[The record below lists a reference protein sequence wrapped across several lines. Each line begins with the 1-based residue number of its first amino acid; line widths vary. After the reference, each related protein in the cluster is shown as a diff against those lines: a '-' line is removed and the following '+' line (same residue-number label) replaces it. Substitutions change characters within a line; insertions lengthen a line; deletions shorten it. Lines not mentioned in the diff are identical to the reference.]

1 MAGNNLKIFHTKKE
15 NGEHWISISDMMS
28 GLMMVFLFISIAY
41 MINVV
46 KERDTIKEIAI
57 TYNRLQNDLYND
69 LYTEFKDDLEEW
81 NAIIDRQSISVRFEA
96 PDVLF
101 KKGSYQLQ
109 DKFKKIL
116 NDFFPRYLLILTNE
130 KYKNDVE
137 EIRIEG
143 HTSSEWKDDVSP
155 DIAYFLNMKLSQD
168 RTRSVLEYVMNLPQV
183 SNQKEWLKNY
193 LTANGL
199 SSSKLIMKDGIE
211 DKDKSRRVEFRVK
224 TNSEK
229 RIVKIISNSK
239 K

>member
-1 MAGNNLKIFHTKKE
+1 
-15 NGEHWISISDMMS
+15 MMS

-46 KERDTIKEIAI
+46 KERDKIKEIAI

-69 LYTEFKDDLEEW
+69 LYKEFEKDLDKW
-81 NAIIDRQSISVRFEA
+81 NALIDRQSLSVRFEA

-101 KKGSYQLQ
+101 AKGSYQLQ
-109 DKFKKIL
+109 DKFKSIL
-116 NDFFPRYLLILTNE
+116 DDFFPRYLAILTSE
-130 KYKNDVE
+130 KYKNDIE

-143 HTSSEWKDDVSP
+143 HTSSEWQVDVSS
-155 DIAYFLNMKLSQD
+155 DIAYFLNMQLSQD

-183 SNQKEWLKNY
+183 SNQNEWLKSY

-199 SSSKLIMKDGIE
+199 SSSKLIMTNSNE
-211 DKDKSRRVEFRVK
+211 DKEKSRRVEFRVK

-229 RIVKIISNSK
+229 RIVKIISDGHQ
-239 K
+239 

>member
-1 MAGNNLKIFHTKKE
+1 MKIFHSKEE

-69 LYTEFKDDLEEW
+69 LFNEFKNDLDKW
-81 NAIIDRQSISVRFEA
+81 NAIIDRQSLSVRFEA

-101 KKGSYQLQ
+101 QKGSYQLQ
-109 DKFKKIL
+109 DKFKAIL
-116 NDFFPRYLLILTNE
+116 SDFFPRYLSILTNE
-130 KYKNDVE
+130 KYKNDIE

-143 HTSSEWKDDVSP
+143 HTSSEWQVDVSS
-155 DIAYFLNMKLSQD
+155 DIAYFLNMQLSQD
-168 RTRSVLEYVMNLPQV
+168 RTRSVLEYVMSLPQV
-183 SNQKEWLKNY
+183 SDQNEWLKTY

-199 SSSKLIMKDGIE
+199 SSSKLIMTNENE
-211 DKDKSRRVEFRVK
+211 DKEKSRRVEFRVK

-229 RIVKIISNSK
+229 RIVKIISDGK
-239 K
+239 Q

>member
-1 MAGNNLKIFHTKKE
+1 MKVFHSKKSG
-15 NGEHWISISDMMS
+15 GEHWISISDMMS

-46 KERDTIKEIAI
+46 KERDKIKEIAI

-69 LYTEFKDDLEEW
+69 LYKEFEKDLDKW
-81 NAIIDRQSISVRFEA
+81 NALIDRQSLSVRFEA

-101 KKGSYQLQ
+101 AKGSYQLQ
-109 DKFKKIL
+109 DKFKSIL
-116 NDFFPRYLLILTNE
+116 DDFFPRYLAILTSE
-130 KYKNDVE
+130 KYKNDIE

-143 HTSSEWKDDVSP
+143 HTSSEWQVDVSS
-155 DIAYFLNMKLSQD
+155 DIAYFLNMQLSQD

-183 SNQKEWLKNY
+183 SNQNEWLKSY

-199 SSSKLIMKDGIE
+199 SSSKLIMTNSNE
-211 DKDKSRRVEFRVK
+211 DKEKSRRVEFRVK

-229 RIVKIISNSK
+229 RIVKIISDGHQ
-239 K
+239 

>member
-1 MAGNNLKIFHTKKE
+1 MKIFHSKKE

-69 LYTEFKDDLEEW
+69 LFNEFKNDLDKW
-81 NAIIDRQSISVRFEA
+81 NAIIDRQSLSVRFEA

-101 KKGSYQLQ
+101 QKGSYQLQ
-109 DKFKKIL
+109 DKFKAIL
-116 NDFFPRYLLILTNE
+116 SDFFPRYLSILTNE
-130 KYKNDVE
+130 KYKNDIE

-143 HTSSEWKDDVSP
+143 HTSSEWQVDVSP

-183 SNQKEWLKNY
+183 SNQNEWLKNY

-229 RIVKIISNSK
+229 RIVKIISDGNE
-239 K
+239 

>member
-1 MAGNNLKIFHTKKE
+1 LNSFHSKKTD
-15 NGEHWISISDMMS
+15 GEHWISISDMMS
-28 GLMMVFLFISIAY
+28 GLMMVFLFISIVY

-46 KERDTIKEIAI
+46 KERDKIKEIAI

-69 LYTEFKDDLEEW
+69 LYNEFKDDLANW
-81 NAIIDRQSISVRFEA
+81 NALIDRQSLSVRFEA

-101 KKGSYQLQ
+101 LKGSYQLQ
-109 DKFKKIL
+109 DKFKSIL
-116 NDFFPRYLLILTNE
+116 NDFFPRYLAILTSN
-130 KYKNDVE
+130 KYKNDIE

-143 HTSSEWKDDVSP
+143 HTSSEWQINVSS
-155 DIAYFLNMKLSQD
+155 DIAYFLNMQLSQD

-183 SNQKEWLKNY
+183 SNQNEWLKNY

-199 SSSKLIMKDGIE
+199 SSSKLIMTNGVE

-229 RIVKIISNSK
+229 RIVKIISDVNK
-239 K
+239 

>member
-1 MAGNNLKIFHTKKE
+1 LKIFHSKKD

-46 KERDTIKEIAI
+46 RERDTIKEIAI

-69 LYTEFKDDLEEW
+69 LFNEFKNDLDNW
-81 NAIIDRQSISVRFEA
+81 NAIIDRQSLSVRFEA

-101 KKGSYQLQ
+101 QKGSYQLQ
-109 DKFKKIL
+109 DKFKSIL
-116 NDFFPRYLLILTNE
+116 NDFFPRYLAILTSE
-130 KYKNDVE
+130 KYKNDIE

-143 HTSSEWKDDVSP
+143 HTSSEWQVDVSP

-168 RTRSVLEYVMNLPQV
+168 RTRSVLEYVMNLSQV
-183 SNQKEWLKNY
+183 SNQNEWLKNY

-199 SSSKLIMKDGIE
+199 SSSKLITTNGIE

-229 RIVKIISNSK
+229 RIVKIISDGNK
-239 K
+239 

>member
-1 MAGNNLKIFHTKKE
+1 MKAFHSKKSG
-15 NGEHWISISDMMS
+15 GEHWISISDMMS

-46 KERDTIKEIAI
+46 KERDKIKEIAI

-69 LYTEFKDDLEEW
+69 LYKEFEKDLDKW
-81 NAIIDRQSISVRFEA
+81 NALIDRQSLSVRFEA

-101 KKGSYQLQ
+101 AKGSYQLQ
-109 DKFKKIL
+109 DKFKSIL
-116 NDFFPRYLLILTNE
+116 DDFFPRYLAILTSE
-130 KYKNDVE
+130 KYKNDIE

-143 HTSSEWKDDVSP
+143 HTSSEWQVDVSS
-155 DIAYFLNMKLSQD
+155 DIAYFLNMQLSQD

-183 SNQKEWLKNY
+183 SNQNEWLKSY

-199 SSSKLIMKDGIE
+199 SSSKLIMTNGNE
-211 DKDKSRRVEFRVK
+211 DKEKSRRVEFRVK

-229 RIVKIISNSK
+229 RIVKIISDGHQ
-239 K
+239 

>member
-1 MAGNNLKIFHTKKE
+1 LKIFHSKKD

-46 KERDTIKEIAI
+46 TERNKIKKIAI
-57 TYNRLQNDLYND
+57 TYNLLQNDLYND
-69 LYTEFKDDLEEW
+69 LHNEFKYDLKKW
-81 NAIIDRQSISVRFEA
+81 NALIDRQTLSVRFEA

-101 KKGSYQLQ
+101 AKGSYQLQ
-109 DKFKKIL
+109 NRFKSIL
-116 NDFFPRYLLILTNE
+116 SDFFPRYLAILTSD
-130 KYKNDVE
+130 KYKNDIE

-143 HTSSEWKDDVSP
+143 HTSSEWQYNVSP
-155 DIAYFLNMKLSQD
+155 NIAYFLNMKLSQD

-199 SSSKLIMKDGIE
+199 SSSKLIMTNGVE
-211 DKDKSRRVEFRVK
+211 DKKKSRRVEFRVK

-229 RIVKIISNSK
+229 RIVKIISDGNK
-239 K
+239 

>member
-1 MAGNNLKIFHTKKE
+1 MKIFHLKKD

-57 TYNRLQNDLYND
+57 TYNRLQNNLYND
-69 LYTEFKDDLEEW
+69 LHNEFKDDLKKW
-81 NAIIDRQSISVRFEA
+81 NALIDRQTLSVRFEA

-101 KKGSYQLQ
+101 AKGSYQLQ
-109 DKFKKIL
+109 YRFKSIL
-116 NDFFPRYLLILTNE
+116 SDFFPRYLSILTSE
-130 KYKNDVE
+130 KYKNDIE

-143 HTSSEWKDDVSP
+143 HTSSEWQFNVSP
-155 DIAYFLNMKLSQD
+155 DVAYFLNMKLSQD
-168 RTRSVLEYVMNLPQV
+168 RTRSVLEYVMSLPQV
-183 SNQKEWLKNY
+183 SNQNEWLKNY

-199 SSSKLIMKDGIE
+199 SSSKLILTNGIE
-211 DKDKSRRVEFRVK
+211 DKEKSRRVEFRVK

-229 RIVKIISNSK
+229 RIVKIISDGNK
-239 K
+239 

>member
-1 MAGNNLKIFHTKKE
+1 LKIFHSSKT

-41 MINVV
+41 MVNVV

-69 LYTEFKDDLEEW
+69 LYNEFKDDLYSW
-81 NAIIDRQSISVRFEA
+81 NAIIDRQSLSVRFEA

-101 KKGSYQLQ
+101 SKGSYQLQ
-109 DKFKKIL
+109 DKFKSIL
-116 NDFFPRYLLILTNE
+116 NDFFPRYLAILTNR
-130 KYKNDVE
+130 KYKNDIE

-143 HTSSEWKDDVSP
+143 HTSSEWQINVSP
-155 DIAYFLNMKLSQD
+155 DIAYFLNMQLSQD

-183 SNQKEWLKNY
+183 SSQNEWLKNY

-199 SSSKLIMKDGIE
+199 SSSKLIFTDGME

-229 RIVKIISNSK
+229 RIVKIISDGK
-239 K
+239 

>member
-1 MAGNNLKIFHTKKE
+1 LKIFHSKKE

-41 MINVV
+41 MINVI

-69 LYTEFKDDLEEW
+69 LFNEFKNDLDKW
-81 NAIIDRQSISVRFEA
+81 NAIIDRQSLSVRFEA

-101 KKGSYQLQ
+101 QKGSYELQ
-109 DKFKKIL
+109 DKFKAIL
-116 NDFFPRYLLILTNE
+116 IDFFPRYLAILTNE
-130 KYKNDVE
+130 KYKNDIQ

-143 HTSSEWKDDVSP
+143 HTSSEWQIDVSP

-183 SNQKEWLKNY
+183 SNQNEWLKNY

-199 SSSKLIMKDGIE
+199 SSSKLILANGIE

-229 RIVKIISNSK
+229 RIVKIISDGNE
-239 K
+239 

>member
-1 MAGNNLKIFHTKKE
+1 LKIFHSKKE

-69 LYTEFKDDLEEW
+69 LFNEFKNDLDKW
-81 NAIIDRQSISVRFEA
+81 NAIIDRQSLSVRFEA

-101 KKGSYQLQ
+101 QKGSYQLQ
-109 DKFKKIL
+109 DKFKAIL
-116 NDFFPRYLLILTNE
+116 SDFFPRYLSILTNE
-130 KYKNDVE
+130 KYKNDIE

-143 HTSSEWKDDVSP
+143 HTSSEWQVDVSP

-183 SNQKEWLKNY
+183 SNQNEWLKNY

-229 RIVKIISNSK
+229 RIVKIISDGNE
-239 K
+239 

>member
-1 MAGNNLKIFHTKKE
+1 
-15 NGEHWISISDMMS
+15 MMS

-69 LYTEFKDDLEEW
+69 LFNEFKNDLDKW
-81 NAIIDRQSISVRFEA
+81 NAIIDRQSLSVRFEA

-101 KKGSYQLQ
+101 QKGSYQLQ
-109 DKFKKIL
+109 DKFKAIL
-116 NDFFPRYLLILTNE
+116 SDFFPRYLSILTNE
-130 KYKNDVE
+130 KYKNDIE

-143 HTSSEWKDDVSP
+143 HTSSEWQVDVSP

-183 SNQKEWLKNY
+183 SNQNEWLKNY

-229 RIVKIISNSK
+229 RIVKIISDGNE
-239 K
+239 

>member
-1 MAGNNLKIFHTKKE
+1 MKIFHSKKD
-15 NGEHWISISDMMS
+15 NGEYWISISDMMS

-57 TYNRLQNDLYND
+57 TYNRLQNDLYYDLFNEFKND
-69 LYTEFKDDLEEW
+69 LEKW
-81 NAIIDRQSISVRFEA
+81 NAIIDRQSLSVRFEA
-96 PDVLF
+96 PEVLF
-101 KKGSYQLQ
+101 QKGSYQLQ
-109 DKFKKIL
+109 EKFKSIL
-116 NDFFPRYLLILTNE
+116 NDFFPRYLAILTNE
-130 KYKNDVE
+130 KYKNDIE

-143 HTSSEWKDDVSP
+143 HTSSEWQVDVSP

-183 SNQKEWLKNY
+183 SNQNEWLKNY

-199 SSSKLIMKDGIE
+199 SSSKLIMRDGIE

-229 RIVKIISNSK
+229 RIVKIISDGNE
-239 K
+239 

>member
-1 MAGNNLKIFHTKKE
+1 
-15 NGEHWISISDMMS
+15 MS

-46 KERDTIKEIAI
+46 KERDKIKEIAI

-69 LYTEFKDDLEEW
+69 LYKEFEKDLDKW
-81 NAIIDRQSISVRFEA
+81 NALIDRQSLSVRFEA

-101 KKGSYQLQ
+101 AKGSYQLQ
-109 DKFKKIL
+109 DKFKSIL
-116 NDFFPRYLLILTNE
+116 DDFFPRYLAILTSE
-130 KYKNDVE
+130 KYKNDIE

-143 HTSSEWKDDVSP
+143 HTSSEWQVDVSS
-155 DIAYFLNMKLSQD
+155 DIAYFLNMQLSQD

-183 SNQKEWLKNY
+183 SNQNEWLKSY

-199 SSSKLIMKDGIE
+199 SSSKLIMTNSNE
-211 DKDKSRRVEFRVK
+211 DKEKSRRVEFRVK

-229 RIVKIISNSK
+229 RIVKIISDGHQ
-239 K
+239 